1 MSSNSL
7 QFKGLQHG
15 KSLEAQSFL
24 SQSFNVKTPK
34 KERERAYVMSRWRC
48 LQIFL
53 GILFMSN
60 ALNSFSQTT
69 APKVH
74 WRRFDWAQKNPDIPN
89 SSASGQTFTRKE
101 SGSDWWYDVKN
112 SFEPGATED
121 YPMPSMVQNGYI
133 LSGYSNIRNYIE
145 AENGNGCNLA
155 QQIQNLDCS
164 YFETG
169 SDPTTPN
176 WFHTVAK
183 LKPDGLTMEWFHFLP
198 FSGNGY
204 RVTQLMDGSYIVV
217 GDSKST
223 RTFDGAE
230 IYYNPELDGGGMPIY
245 NSFCGTNSALA
256 VGSNGIIT
264 AKFIG
269 ISHILANGTIDWT
282 YNYGLIPYNDI
293 PGINISDA
301 DAWDVKQLPSGDI
314 VIVGTANKKSF
325 ALRISTEGMVIN
337 KRFLDVNMPTN
348 VLNPGLF
355 ESAIGKTL
363 VTKNINGVEKIIVG
377 VMVNAPLPSLPNRTR
392 VFLAQFNA
400 DLTDNTGTANGD
412 DWHLW
417 LHDLQTI
424 IGNEQNL
431 IYDQQN
437 VFSIIKLNA
446 SSGNTYAVGMLN
458 NCKYCSSA
466 GNQNGEITVLT
477 IQESN
482 NNAVISNTHNCGDG
496 NAFDLRVGLCNNIF
510 TNDNGYALVSSKP
523 QPNAANRPLFNC
535 NITGGNITIHEYFDA
550 DTYIAAFDAS
560 GNLKWEN
567 TYIDEQDES
576 APQLPPGNYKKQE
589 CMYSIV
595 QTPDGG
601 YMAAGNQSNNFD
613 DNYLIKLFPENCAD
627 AVTTYDITPNEP
639 LGVWQFYEHP
649 AYVIKHPYGSF
660 NIFSEEWSTSKRVK
674 GTVVIPSGYELIIT
688 GTNTVITF
696 DDSKQTGQDS
706 KIIVLPGG
714 KLRVE
719 NGAKLTSNGNC
730 VDGLWDGI
738 EVWGTNDQ
746 PQDLQIIPLD
756 VNRPNELM
764 SLNQGFVE
772 IIGGSTIEKAM
783 KGITAY
789 NVESFT
795 TGDTYYNGG
804 IIHAEDANFVNNR
817 NDIDISW
824 YHSFNTT
831 TNAEIKN
838 KCFFKRC
845 NFETNA
851 PLANPG
857 AVDEMICDMQLHLL
871 YTDKHIHLWN
881 VNGVSI
887 EGCTFKTDLPAI
899 AGKKPNYSK
908 GIEAFDA
915 SFTCTVSGATRNS
928 FSNLQYGI
936 LNGSYN
942 GSCDPN
948 QYNTLN
954 APIAKIDRSDFVNC
968 MRGIQLDGTILTNI
982 NRCNFEINTQ
992 YGNSFYTNHNFGDNY
1007 LPLYGDIAKT
1017 PVGIYTNAAIAYS
1030 IKDNYFESFI
1040 GTDSGDDPLAYGIVN
1055 TNSSN
1060 FTSANSSY
1068 NEYHNYYVHQQF
1080 EKSNSFLK
1088 TNCNKHI
1095 NSESIN
1101 HYSWSIFD
1109 QLGPQ
1114 GNCANSPETNIFD
1127 NNTYGT
1133 PLRDIHLDFNASTF
1147 AYNANPSFVPQFH
1160 NIGAGYYECPTNLD
1174 FVTACP
1180 ANVYPRSLSFHQ
1192 ENYAKLLRDYTG
1204 LKKLIDQDS
1213 TEALLLYI
1221 ADNNL
1226 EFIKNLPDSSRNLL
1240 SDETLMAMIDRM
1252 PPADWNDF
1260 ESILIENSP
1269 LNPRLMDLI
1278 NESSEI
1284 PNPIKQTISNAQ
1296 TGQSARSVIDKQLEY
1311 LESEKSLVLND
1322 LIPALID
1329 SAYADSAFDI
1339 LAKDGSIGAKM
1350 MGLALDP
1357 YAHFGF
1363 DYAMALNK
1371 DYLLLQRLGNN
1382 TEAIIQL
1389 HDYLAYYSSIISTT
1403 SKLDLLDANGEASL
1417 DNIASVTTIDG
1428 IYASV
1433 ALAATNKG
1441 KYGYNPKPIRIVNGY
1456 RESPPEIAEPNVSLS
1471 VANTQFN
1478 FTIQPNPANDIVQL
1492 IFNNEL
1498 PILIEISDL
1507 TGKVILNKVVQNS
1520 NNISINL
1527 FDFATGF
1534 YLVKAVNGVNES
1546 KIEKL
1551 IIVK

>member
-24 SQSFNVKTPK
+24 SQSVNNKNPK
-34 KERERAYVMSRWRC
+34 SERNLAYIKARWRC
-48 LQIFL
+48 LQVFL

-60 ALNSFSQTT
+60 ANDSFSQTT

-74 WRRFDWAQKNPDIPN
+74 WRRFDWASQNPIISN
-89 SSASGQTFTRKE
+89 SAASGQTFTRKE

-121 YPMPSMVQNGYI
+121 YPMPGMVHNGYI

-145 AENGNGCNLA
+145 AETGNGCNQA

-164 YFETG
+164 YYELG

-204 RVTQLMDGSYIVV
+204 RVTQLIDGSYIVV

-230 IYYNPELDGGGMPIY
+230 IYYNPELDGDSMPIF

-256 VGSNGIIT
+256 LGSNGIIT

-282 YNYGLIPYNDI
+282 YNYGLIPYSDI
-293 PGINISDA
+293 PGINLSDA
-301 DAWDVKQLPSGDI
+301 DAWDVKQLTSGDV
-314 VIVGTANKKSF
+314 VIVGTANTKSF
-325 ALRISTEGMVIN
+325 AFRISTEGMVISN
-337 KRFLDVNMPTN
+337 RFLDVDMPTN
-348 VLNPGLF
+348 VINPGSF
-355 ESAIGKTL
+355 NSAIGKTL
-363 VTKNINGVEKIIVG
+363 VSKIINGVEKIIVG
-377 VMVNAPLPSLPNRTR
+377 VMVNAPIADLPNRTR
-392 VFLAQFNA
+392 VYLAQFNA

-417 LHDLQTI
+417 LHNLQTI
-424 IGNEQNL
+424 VGNEQND

-446 SSGNTYAVGMLN
+446 SAGNTYAVGMLN
-458 NCKYCSSA
+458 NCKYCSAA
-466 GNQNGEITVLT
+466 GDQNGEITVLT
-477 IQESN
+477 IEESN
-482 NNAVISNTHNCGDG
+482 NNPVISNVHNCGDG
-496 NAFDLRVGLCNNIF
+496 NAYDLRVGLCNNIF

-523 QPNAANRPLFNC
+523 QPDAANRPTFNC
-535 NITGGNITIHEYFDA
+535 NIMGGNIPTLNYFDA
-550 DTYIAAFDAS
+550 DTYIAAFDVS
-560 GNLKWEN
+560 GSLKWEN
-567 TYIDEQDES
+567 TYIDEQDET
-576 APQLPPGNYKKQE
+576 APQLPPGNFKKQE

-627 AVTTYDITPNEP
+627 AVTAYDITPNEP
-639 LGVWQFYEHP
+639 TGVWQFYEQP

-674 GTVVIPSGYELIIT
+674 GTVVIPAGFELIIT

-696 DDSKQTGQDS
+696 DDSKQTGKDS

-772 IIGGSTIEKAM
+772 IVGGSTIENAM

-804 IIHAEDANFVNNR
+804 IIQAIDANFINNR

-824 YHSFNTT
+824 YHDFNPT

-857 AVDEMICDMQLHLL
+857 AVNEMICDMQLHLL

-881 VNGVSI
+881 VNGVNI

-942 GSCDPN
+942 GSCDPQ

-968 MRGIQLDGTILTNI
+968 MRGIQLDGTLLTNI
-982 NRCNFEINTQ
+982 NRCNFEINPE
-992 YGNSFYTNHNFGDNY
+992 YGNSFYTNHGFGDNN

-1017 PVGIYTNAAIAYS
+1017 PVGIYTNASIAYS

-1040 GTDSGDDPLAYGIVN
+1040 GTDTGDDPLAYGLVN

-1060 FTSANSSY
+1060 FTNAITSY

-1088 TNCNKHI
+1088 INCNKHF
-1095 NSESIN
+1095 NTDAIN
-1101 HYSWSIFD
+1101 HYSWSVFD
-1109 QLGPQ
+1109 QLGEQ
-1114 GNCANSPETNIFD
+1114 GNCNGTPETNEF
-1127 NNTYGT
+1127 NNNSYGT
-1133 PLRDIHLDFNASTF
+1133 PLRDIHLDFNASIFT
-1147 AYNANPSFVPQFH
+1147 YNSNPSFVPQF
-1160 NIGAGYYECPTNLD
+1160 ENLQNGLIICNGQG
-1174 FVTACP
+1174 VSYTTACP
-1180 ANVYPRSLSFHQ
+1180 ANIYPRNLYLDSK
-1192 ENYAKLLRDYTG
+1192 NYARLFKEYND
-1204 LKKLIDQDS
+1204 LKKLIDKND
-1213 TEALLLYI
+1213 TEAMLQYI
-1221 ADNNL
+1221 EDNNL
-1226 EFIKNLPDSSRNLL
+1226 EAIKSLPGDEKKLL
-1240 SDETLMAMIDRM
+1240 SDETLLALIDRL
-1252 PPADWNDF
+1252 PPANWSDF
-1260 ESILIENSP
+1260 ETILLNNSP
-1269 LNPRLMDLI
+1269 LNPRLMMLI
-1278 NESSEI
+1278 NESSDI

-1296 TGQSARSVIDKQLEY
+1296 TGQSVRSVIDKQLLS
-1311 LESEKSLVLND
+1311 LETQKGLALND
-1322 LIPALID
+1322 LVGAYID
-1329 SAYADSAFDI
+1329 TAYTDSAFDI

-1363 DYAMALNK
+1363 NYAEALNK
-1371 DYLLLQRLGNN
+1371 DYMLLQRLGNN
-1382 TEAIIQL
+1382 AEAILQL
-1389 HDYLAYYSSIISTT
+1389 HDYLDYYTSIINTT
-1403 SKLDLLDANGEASL
+1403 TALHVIDPSGVSELGNLATVT
-1417 DNIASVTTIDG
+1417 NING

-1433 ALAATNKG
+1433 ALAASNKAE
-1441 KYGYNPKPIRIVNGY
+1441 YSYNPKPIRIVNGY
-1456 RESPPEIAEPNVSLS
+1456 RESPPVVEEEKVDLLFEIK
-1471 VANTQFN
+1471 TFDFN
-1478 FTIQPNPANDIVQL
+1478 LFPNPAANSVQL
-1492 IFNNEL
+1492 QFDGEL
-1498 PILIEISDL
+1498 PTQIEITDL
-1507 TGKVILNKVVQNS
+1507 TGKVIYSKNASTKLV
-1520 NNISINL
+1520 SINL
-1527 FDFATGF
+1527 NEIANGY
-1534 YLVKAVNGVNES
+1534 YLVKAMNGIYQN
-1546 KIEKL
+1546 KTKQL
-1551 IIVK
+1551 IIAK